1 MTIVAWT
8 WLATPVVGSLP
19 AGERATGLGP
29 MMSTMMPDA
38 HFVPLSQAIPLPG
51 SGLRLSAPYSPCPDR
66 PRLFLRL
73 APSVPEVTQRV
84 AVLGKDGVTS
94 LASSRSH
101 RTEPAVAMQISQ
113 SAPFKLTV
121 ENACCRKGR

>member
-19 AGERATGLGP
+19 AGERATGLGR

-51 SGLRLSAPYSPCPDR
+51 PVRRLSAPLLALALIGLAFSFASLR
-66 PRLFLRL
+66 RLR
-73 APSVPEVTQRV
+73 R
-84 AVLGKDGVTS
+84 S
-94 LASSRSH
+94 LS
-101 RTEPAVAMQISQ
+101 
-113 SAPFKLTV
+113 
-121 ENACCRKGR
+121 